1 MVILT
6 RTLSS
11 MTMKT
16 VRMKNQTKVS
26 TDIDFLEAEIIIAS
40 DVTQTLLCL
49 LVSILQ
55 YAYVLPVSSSLPSI
69 SNSSITY
76 FLLEDADG
84 RPELKGRAKWLKKAV
99 SAKDPLEEA
108 AKKEEKKR
116 RTDKSDKKR

>member
-1 MVILT
+1 
-6 RTLSS
+6 

-26 TDIDFLEAEIIIAS
+26 TDIDFLVAEIIIAS
-40 DVTQTLLCL
+40 YVTQTLLRL
-49 LVSILQ
+49 LISILQ
-55 YAYVLPVSSSLPSI
+55 YAYVLPVSSSLPYI